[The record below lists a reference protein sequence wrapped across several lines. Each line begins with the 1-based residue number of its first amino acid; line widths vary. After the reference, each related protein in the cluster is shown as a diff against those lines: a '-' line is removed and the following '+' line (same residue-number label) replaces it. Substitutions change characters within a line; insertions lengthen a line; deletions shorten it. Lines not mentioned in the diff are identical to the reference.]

1 MDRNVPTIDKL
12 HKFLL
17 LSLMSYIVILI
28 LIRDFF
34 VKKLAST
41 NLIENLICGDK
52 SSITLSDIV
61 FFTGLHPTW

>member
-28 LIRDFF
+28 RDFF

-41 NLIENLICGDK
+41 NLIKNLICGDK

-61 FFTGLHPTW
+61 FFTGLHPT